1 MKTLTGQDLKEMLEE
16 LYRYY
21 FLEFRKSDKD
31 DRTDTPETIYNDG
44 QNAGSMNT
52 VGSIYLAL
60 YGGGDMYKLWQ
71 DCLKEAD
78 EKYGK

>member
-16 LYRYY
+16 LYHYY
-21 FLEFRKSDKD
+21 FMKFRESDND

-60 YGGGDMYKLWQ
+60 YGGGDMYKLWT